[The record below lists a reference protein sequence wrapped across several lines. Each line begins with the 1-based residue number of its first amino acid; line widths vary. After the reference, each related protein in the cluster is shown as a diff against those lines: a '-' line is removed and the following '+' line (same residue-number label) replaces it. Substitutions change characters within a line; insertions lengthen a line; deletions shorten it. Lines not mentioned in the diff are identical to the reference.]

1 MNRLDLN
8 SIDVPMVM
16 GVVNVTPDS
25 FSDGG
30 RFVSEQGQLNSD
42 AAMLE
47 AQRMLEAGASIIDI
61 GGESTRPG
69 AASVSE
75 QQEIDRVMP
84 VLERIVAGLDC
95 VVSVDTSSPVLMR
108 AAASAGAGLLNDVRS
123 FQREGAA
130 RAAADSQL
138 PICIMHMQGEP
149 GSMQDDPE
157 YGDVVGE
164 VSWFLRRRIEQLGKS
179 GVARNNIVID
189 PGFGFGKLLLHN
201 LTLLAHL
208 DQLHCLGC
216 PMLVGMSR
224 KSMLGQ
230 VLDKPVGERLFGGV
244 AAASIAALK
253 GAKIVRTHDVAAT
266 VDAVKFAHAVRG
278 ASDS

>member
-1 MNRLDLN
+1 
-8 SIDVPMVM
+8 M